1 MKDINQQYNNLFETL
16 ERLDFSM
23 EDSDMPE
30 IIFLNN
36 VPSNLHPKHYIA
48 LEFAEIF
55 EADAVFF
62 KYYNDS
68 RFCVPQIYF
77 YDNGFKNRDKEQIA
91 EIHKKV
97 YSSCQVPLNCF
108 VDKTTITLY
117 DCRKPITQKEGVISS
132 ENCIFSKENLD
143 NLDNINAYFSA
154 KHLQYGSFWE
164 TEKASKSFLNN
175 QAAYEKLIT
184 VLTEIRNGFIKD
196 FVNNEISEGFA
207 DDLLFKCIL
216 IKYLEENGRDE
227 KNNKNYSRDFYR
239 KNGLGDDTSLNQ
251 ILRDGKILTLL
262 DSLEG
267 HFNGNVFH
275 VEEDNIKELLKTI
288 NLQPLAEHLE
298 GKLDS
303 NSQLGVWSLYSFKDI
318 PIELISNFYEEFI
331 PKTKENEG
339 TVYTPSFLVNLLIDE
354 CLPLSNKKEDKK
366 FDVKLIDVSC
376 GSGIF
381 ITSAYKRL
389 VQRWRIVKGENG
401 KPISKDKIKLKDV
414 KKILSDNIFGV
425 DKNKTAVKLTKF
437 SLQLALCQI
446 VPNNE
451 LWNWSEEKVFEKL
464 NENIYENDFFD
475 FLVEK
480 KELHNSF
487 SLVIG
492 NPPFEAISNK
502 NINIYNSYISK
513 LKSIDFEFKA
523 EVPDRQL
530 ALMFLETSSLLL
542 KEKGDLCFIQ
552 KSTSLLY
559 NKNDKSQQFK
569 KHIFNQFYVHQII
582 DFTLLKNVLFKSSKA
597 KKIIDEKPKKDNSIS
612 IKAFDKTDKKD
623 SSISV
628 EAIAIFYKKEVKE
641 NYITNHI
648 ISKLLKN
655 TKDGLFFEFDYY
667 DFYEIDKSK
676 IITDENIWRCNLL
689 GGNRL
694 NYLVNFLKIEDDE
707 KMNLENYVHQHLNLE
722 KNRFAVGFQIASESK
737 SANFITEKR
746 ILLGTNFNLKNNIV
760 YKNYDENQKFHTPR
774 EPVLYEQPL
783 INIKRTITSNKI
795 PLLFQTI
802 DTAFN
807 ETIIGISAPKFKK
820 KELEHLFSLLQ
831 KNQRFHSLQT
841 LSTCSQ
847 FFLGSTTA
855 ILKQDVDK
863 WTIPLRSNTIEISNS
878 EKIIL
883 NDVLDYIY
891 PSWYEGEK
899 AEINKPIP
907 ADDNGKVLL
916 EFADTYCESINAI
929 YKQKGKELRLKQ
941 ITQGNSFFACQFY
954 YGSENIKHQYVKSD
968 LEINNLLKEQVGT
981 NAAYNKILRLYA
993 NKDTITLIKPNNLR
1007 YWLKSIALR
1016 DADDTF
1022 DDILENGF

>member
-1 MKDINQQYNNLFETL
+1 MEGINQQHNNLFNTL
-16 ERLDFSM
+16 EKLDFSM
-23 EDSDMPE
+23 AESNMPE
-30 IIFLNN
+30 IIFLNHI
-36 VPSNLHPKHYIA
+36 PLNLHPKHYIA

-55 EADAVFF
+55 EVDAVFF

-77 YDNGFKNRDKEQIA
+77 YDNSFKNRDKKQIA

-108 VDKTTITLY
+108 IDNTTITLY
-117 DCRKPITQKEGVISS
+117 DCRKPVTQQEGVISS
-132 ENCIFSKENLD
+132 ENCIFSKENLY
-143 NLDNINAYFSA
+143 NLDNVNAYFSA
-154 KHLQYGSFWE
+154 KHFQYGSFWE

-216 IKYLEENGRDE
+216 IKYLEENGKDE
-227 KNNKNYSRDFYR
+227 KNNKNYARDFYR
-239 KNGLGDDTSLNQ
+239 KNGLGDNTSLNQ
-251 ILRDGKILTLL
+251 ILREGNILALL

-275 VEEDNIKELLKTI
+275 VEEENIKELLRTI

-298 GKLDS
+298 GILDS
-303 NSQLGVWSLYSFKDI
+303 NSQLGIWSYYSFKDI

-389 VQRWRIVKGENG
+389 VQRWRVAKGENG
-401 KPISKDKIKLKDV
+401 RPLSKEKIKLKDV

-464 NENIYENDFFD
+464 NENIYERDFFD

-480 KELHNSF
+480 NELHNSF
-487 SLVIG
+487 DLVIG
-492 NPPFEAISNK
+492 NPPFESISNK
-502 NINIYNSYISK
+502 NIDVYNGYIKS
-513 LKSIDFEFKA
+513 LKSIGFEFKV

-569 KHIFNQFYVHQII
+569 KHIFNQFHVHQII
-582 DFTLLKNVLFKSSKA
+582 DFTLLKNVLFKSSKV
-597 KKIIDEKPKKDNSIS
+597 KKQTTDLKKKGNSV
-612 IKAFDKTDKKD
+612 A
-623 SSISV
+623 V
-628 EAIAIFYKKEVKE
+628 ESMAVFYKKGIKE
-641 NYITNHI
+641 DYTTNHI

-676 IITDENIWRCNLL
+676 ILTDENVWRCNLL

-694 NYLVNFLKIEDDE
+694 NYLVNSLSKVDTEKTNLKSFLINNLGIEKERYSEGYMKGNGDDA
-707 KMNLENYVHQHLNLE
+707 KTSDFISSRLNLVA
-722 KNRFAVGFQIASESK
+722 KNFSLTNSNLIKIDSEQKFIRTRTTELFTKPLITIKEEICKAKIPMRF
-737 SANFITEKR
+737 
-746 ILLGTNFNLKNNIV
+746 NNI
-760 YKNYDENQKFHTPR
+760 DTPFDSR
-774 EPVLYEQPL
+774 IV
-783 INIKRTITSNKI
+783 
-795 PLLFQTI
+795 
-802 DTAFN
+802 
-807 ETIIGISAPKFKK
+807 GISVPENKQN
-820 KELEHLFSLLQ
+820 ELEILFSVLQ
-831 KNQRFHSLQT
+831 KNQRIYSLQT
-841 LSTCSQ
+841 LSTCAQ
-847 FFLGSTTA
+847 FFLGSTSV
-855 ILKQDVDK
+855 IQKSDIDK
-863 WTIPLRSNTIEISNS
+863 WVIPLKSDTIEISNS

-883 NDVLDYIY
+883 DDVLDYIY

-907 ADDNGKVLL
+907 TKDSEKVLL
-916 EFADTYCESINAI
+916 EFADTYCESINTI

-941 ITQGNSFFACQFY
+941 VTEGNSFFACEFY
-954 YGSENIKHQYVKSD
+954 YGSENIETQFRKNDV
-968 LEINNLLKEQVGT
+968 EINNLLRERVGT
-981 NAAYNKILRLYA
+981 NVAYNKILRLYA

>member
-1 MKDINQQYNNLFETL
+1 MKGINQQHNHLFQTL
-16 ERLDFSM
+16 EKLDFSM
-23 EDSDMPE
+23 EDSGMPE

-55 EADAVFF
+55 EVDAVFF

-77 YDNGFKNRDKEQIA
+77 YDNNFKNRDKEQIA

-117 DCRKPITQKEGVISS
+117 DCRKPVTQKEGAISS

-216 IKYLEENGRDE
+216 IKYLEENGKDE
-227 KNNKNYSRDFYR
+227 KNNKNYSRDFYK
-239 KNGLGDDTSLNQ
+239 KNGLGDNTSLNQ
-251 ILRDGKILTLL
+251 ILRDGKISSLL
-262 DSLEG
+262 DSLEC

-275 VEEDNIKELLKTI
+275 VEDDNIKELLKTI

-354 CLPLSNKKEDKK
+354 CLPLSNEKEDKK

-389 VQRWRIVKGENG
+389 VQRWRIAKGENG

-464 NENIYENDFFD
+464 NENIYEKDFFD

-492 NPPFEAISNK
+492 NPPFEAINDK
-502 NINIYNSYISK
+502 NIATYNGYIKNLK
-513 LKSIDFEFKA
+513 LIGFEFKA

-542 KEKGDLCFIQ
+542 KERGDLCFIQ

-569 KHIFNQFYVHQII
+569 KHIFNQFHVHQII
-582 DFTLLKNVLFKSSKA
+582 DFTLLKNVLFKSSKV
-597 KKIIDEKPKKDNSIS
+597 KKETGNLEKKGNSV
-612 IKAFDKTDKKD
+612 A
-623 SSISV
+623 V
-628 EAIAIFYKKEVKE
+628 ESMAVFYKKEIKE
-641 NYITNHI
+641 DYTTNHI
-648 ISKLLKN
+648 ISRLLKN
-655 TKDGLFFEFDYY
+655 TTDGLFFEFDYY

-676 IITDENIWRCNLL
+676 ILTDENIWRCNLL

-694 NYLVNFLKIEDDE
+694 NYLVNSLTEENDTHVSLKSFLLENLKIEKQRYSE
-707 KMNLENYVHQHLNLE
+707 
-722 KNRFAVGFQIASESK
+722 GFMRGNKYEYS
-737 SANFITEKR
+737 FITDKNC
-746 ILLGTNFNLKNNIV
+746 LLAKNFHNNELV
-760 YKNYDENQKFHTPR
+760 KLPKEQKFHYSPK
-774 EPVLYEQPL
+774 EIAYKKPL
-783 INIKRTITSNKI
+783 ITIKEEIKKNQI
-795 PLLFQTI
+795 PLSFHNEEDI
-802 DTAFN
+802 AFDSR
-807 ETIIGISAPKFKK
+807 IVGISVPEDKQN
-820 KELEHLFSLLQ
+820 ELEMLFSVLQ
-831 KNQRFHSLQT
+831 KNQRIYSLQT
-841 LSTCSQ
+841 LSTCAQ
-847 FFLGSTTA
+847 FFLGSTSV
-855 ILKQDVDK
+855 IQKSDIDK
-863 WTIPLRSNTIEISNS
+863 WVIPLKSDTIEISS
-878 EKIIL
+878 HEKIIL
-883 NDVLDYIY
+883 DDVLDYIY
-891 PSWYEGEK
+891 PSWYEGER
-899 AEINKPIP
+899 AEINKSIP
-907 ADDNGKVLL
+907 TQDNEKVLL
-916 EFADTYCESINAI
+916 GFSDTYCESINSI
-929 YKQKGKELRLKQ
+929 YKQEGKELRLKQ
-941 ITQGNSFFACQFY
+941 ITQGNSFFACEFY
-954 YGSENIKHQYVKSD
+954 YGLENIEHQFVKSD
-968 LEINNLLKEQVGT
+968 LEINNLLKEQMGS
-981 NAAYNKILRLYA
+981 NMAYNKILRLYA
-993 NKDTITLIKPNNLR
+993 NKDIITLIKPNNLR

>member
-1 MKDINQQYNNLFETL
+1 MKGINQQHNHLFNTL
-16 ERLDFSM
+16 EKLDFSM
-23 EDSDMPE
+23 EDSGMPE

-36 VPSNLHPKHYIA
+36 VPLNLHPKHYIA

-55 EADAVFF
+55 DADAVFF

-77 YDNGFKNRDKEQIA
+77 YDNSSKNRDKEQIA

-117 DCRKPITQKEGVISS
+117 DCRKPVIEKQGVISS
-132 ENCIFSKENLD
+132 EVCIFSKENLD
-143 NLDNINAYFSA
+143 NLENVNAYFSA

-184 VLTEIRNGFIKD
+184 VLTGIRNDFIKD

-216 IKYLEENGRDE
+216 IKYLEENGKDE
-227 KNNKNYSRDFYR
+227 KGDKNYSRDFYR
-239 KNGLGDDTSLNQ
+239 KNGLGDNTSLNQ

-275 VEEDNIKELLKTI
+275 VEDDNIRELLKTI

-298 GKLDS
+298 GKLDA
-303 NSQLGVWSLYSFKDI
+303 NNQLGIWSYYSFKDI

-354 CLPLSNKKEDKK
+354 CLPLSNKNEDKK
-366 FDVKLIDVSC
+366 FDIKLIDVSC

-389 VQRWRIVKGENG
+389 VQRWRVAKGENG

-425 DKNKTAVKLTKF
+425 DKNKMAVKLTKF

-487 SLVIG
+487 DLVIG
-492 NPPFEAISNK
+492 NPPFESIGREK
-502 NINIYNSYISK
+502 YNEYCEK
-513 LKSIDFEFKA
+513 LDQIEFKFIV
-523 EVPDRQL
+523 EIPQYQL
-530 ALMFLETSSLLL
+530 ALMFLECSSLLL
-542 KEKGDLCFIQ
+542 KSKAELCFIQ

-559 NKNDKSQQFK
+559 NSKAELFTN
-569 KHIFNQFYVHQII
+569 HLFNEFYVHQII
-582 DFTLLKNVLFKSSKA
+582 DFTLLKDILFKSSKI
-597 KKIIDEKPKKDNSIS
+597 KKEIDTTKKNNKSV
-612 IKAFDKTDKKD
+612 
-623 SSISV
+623 SV
-628 EAIAIFYKKEVKE
+628 ETIAFFYRKEVKE
-641 NYITNHI
+641 EYKTNHI
-648 ISKLLKN
+648 VSRLLKN

-667 DFYEIDKSK
+667 DFYEVFKSK
-676 IITDENIWRCNLL
+676 ILVDRNVWRCNLL

-694 NYLVNFLKIEDDE
+694 NYLVKKLEEKTSTQTNLENFISEHLKIED
-707 KMNLENYVHQHLNLE
+707 
-722 KNRFAVGFQIASESK
+722 NRYRNGFQF
-737 SANFITEKR
+737 ANGTKEATFITDKR
-746 ILLGTNFNLKNNIV
+746 ILLGKDFKIDSPNKYSKLEPNTKFYLTNK
-760 YKNYDENQKFHTPR
+760 E
-774 EPVLYEQPL
+774 VLYQYPL
-783 INIKRTITSNKI
+783 INIKRTIERSK
-795 PLLFQTI
+795 LCLAFQEE

-807 ETIIGISAPKFKK
+807 ETITGISVPNSKK
-820 KELEHLFSLLQ
+820 KELEKLYRALQ
-831 KNQRFHSLQT
+831 KNQRVLALQT
-841 LSTCSQ
+841 LATCAQ

-855 ILKQDVDK
+855 IQKQDIDK
-863 WTIPLRSNTIEISNS
+863 WTIPLKSDTIEIDSS

-883 NDVLDYIY
+883 DDVLDYIY

-899 AEINKPIP
+899 AEINKPMSTK
-907 ADDNGKVLL
+907 DSGKVLL
-916 EFADTYCESINAI
+916 EFADTYCESINTI

-981 NAAYNKILRLYA
+981 NMAYNKILRLYA

>member
-1 MKDINQQYNNLFETL
+1 MKGINQQHNHLFEAL
-16 ERLDFSM
+16 EKLDFSM
-23 EDSDMPE
+23 GDNSMPE

-55 EADAVFF
+55 QVDAVFF

-77 YDNGFKNRDKEQIA
+77 YDNSFKNRDKEQIA

-117 DCRKPITQKEGVISS
+117 DCRKPVTQKEGVISS

-216 IKYLEENGRDE
+216 IKYLEENGKDE
-227 KNNKNYSRDFYR
+227 KNNKNYARDFYR
-239 KNGLGDDTSLNQ
+239 KNGLGDNTSLNQ

-275 VEEDNIKELLKTI
+275 VEDNNIKELLKTI

-331 PKTKENEG
+331 PKNKENEG

-389 VQRWRIVKGENG
+389 VQRWRIAKGENG

-464 NENIYENDFFD
+464 NENIYEKDFFD

-487 SLVIG
+487 DLVIG
-492 NPPFEAISNK
+492 NPPFESISNK
-502 NINIYNSYISK
+502 NSTVYNDYISK
-513 LKSIDFEFKA
+513 LKSIGFEFKA

-530 ALMFLETSSLLL
+530 SLMFLETSSLLL

-569 KHIFNQFYVHQII
+569 KHIFNQFHVYQII
-582 DFTLLKNVLFKSSKA
+582 DFTLLKNVLFKSSKV
-597 KKIIDEKPKKDNSIS
+597 KKATGDLGKKENSV
-612 IKAFDKTDKKD
+612 A
-623 SSISV
+623 V
-628 EAIAIFYKKEVKE
+628 ESMAVFYKKEIKE
-641 NYITNHI
+641 EYKTNHI
-648 ISKLLKN
+648 VSRLLKN

-667 DFYEIDKSK
+667 DFYEVDKSK
-676 IITDENIWRCNLL
+676 ILTDENIWRCSLL

-694 NYLVNFLKIEDDE
+694 NYLVNKLEEKTTTQTNLENFISEYLKIEDDRYR
-707 KMNLENYVHQHLNLE
+707 N
-722 KNRFAVGFQIASESK
+722 GFQF
-737 SANFITEKR
+737 ANGTKEAPFITDKR
-746 ILLGTNFNLKNNIV
+746 ILLGKDFKIDNSPKYSRLEPYTKFYLTNK
-760 YKNYDENQKFHTPR
+760 E
-774 EPVLYEQPL
+774 VLYQFPL
-783 INIKRTITSNKI
+783 INIKRTIERSKLCLT
-795 PLLFQTI
+795 FQEE

-807 ETIIGISAPKFKK
+807 ETITGISVPNSKK
-820 KELEHLFSLLQ
+820 KELEKLYRVLQ
-831 KNQRFHSLQT
+831 KNQRILALQT
-841 LSTCSQ
+841 LATCAQ

-855 ILKQDVDK
+855 IQKQDIDK
-863 WTIPLRSNTIEISNS
+863 WVIPLKSDTIELSNS

-883 NDVLDYIY
+883 DDVLDYIY

-907 ADDNGKVLL
+907 TKDNEKVLL
-916 EFADTYCESINAI
+916 EFSDTYCESINTI
-929 YKQKGKELRLKQ
+929 YKQEGKELRLKQ
-941 ITQGNSFFACQFY
+941 ITQGNSFFACEFY
-954 YGSENIKHQYVKSD
+954 YGFENIEYQFVKSD

-981 NAAYNKILRLYA
+981 NVAYNKILRLYA

>member
-1 MKDINQQYNNLFETL
+1 MKGINQQHNHLFEAL
-16 ERLDFSM
+16 EKLDFSM
-23 EDSDMPE
+23 EDNSMPE

-55 EADAVFF
+55 EVDAIFF

-77 YDNGFKNRDKEQIA
+77 YDNSFKDRDKEQIA

-117 DCRKPITQKEGVISS
+117 DCRKPVTQKEGVISS

-143 NLDNINAYFSA
+143 NLENVNTYFSA

-216 IKYLEENGRDE
+216 IKYLEENGKDE
-227 KNNKNYSRDFYR
+227 KNNKNYARDFYR
-239 KNGLGDDTSLNQ
+239 KNGLGDNTSLNQ
-251 ILRDGKILTLL
+251 ILRDGKILILL

-275 VEEDNIKELLKTI
+275 VEDNNIRELLKTI

-298 GKLDS
+298 GKLDA
-303 NSQLGVWSLYSFKDI
+303 NSQLGIWSYYSFKDI

-389 VQRWRIVKGENG
+389 VQRWRVAKGENG
-401 KPISKDKIKLKDV
+401 KPISKDKIKLKEV
-414 KKILSDNIFGV
+414 KKILCDNIFGV

-464 NENIYENDFFD
+464 NDNIFKKDFFD

-487 SLVIG
+487 DLVIG
-492 NPPFEAISNK
+492 NPPFELIGK
-502 NINIYNSYISK
+502 DKYNEYCEK
-513 LKSIDFEFKA
+513 LDQIKFRFKV
-523 EVPDRQL
+523 EVPRYQL
-530 ALMFLETSSLLL
+530 ALMFLECSNLLL
-542 KEKGDLCFIQ
+542 KSNAELCFIQ

-559 NKNDKSQQFK
+559 NAKAEPFKN
-569 KHIFNQFYVHQII
+569 HLFNEFYVHQII
-582 DFTLLKNVLFKSSKA
+582 DFTLLKDVLFEKA
-597 KKIIDEKPKKDNSIS
+597 L
-612 IKAFDKTDKKD
+612 
-623 SSISV
+623 V
-628 EAIAIFYKKEVKE
+628 ETCAVFYKKEKRDK
-641 NYITNHI
+641 YSTNHI
-648 ISKLLKN
+648 VSKLLKN
-655 TKDGLFFEFDYY
+655 TKEGLSFEFDFY
-667 DFYEIDKSK
+667 DFHEIYK
-676 IITDENIWRCNLL
+676 DEFVNNANVWRANLL
-689 GGNRL
+689 GGNRV
-694 NYLVNFLKIEDDE
+694 NHLVNRLIKEDTEKISLRKYLYEVLKISPQ
-707 KMNLENYVHQHLNLE
+707 NY
-722 KNRFAVGFQIASESK
+722 KSGFKIGNQKCTARH
-737 SANFITEKR
+737 ITNKK
-746 ILLGTNFNLKNNIV
+746 ILLGKNFNETNTTYTKYL
-760 YKNYDENQKFHTPR
+760 EEQKFESPR
-774 EPVLYEQPL
+774 SESLFKKPFL
-783 INIKRTITSNKI
+783 IIKTTINKNKI
-795 PLLFQTI
+795 PLKLNLDFDFAYDI
-802 DTAFN
+802 N
-807 ETIIGISAPKFKK
+807 IIGIATSNVENLK
-820 KELEHLFSLLQ
+820 SLSQILL
-831 KNQRFHSLQT
+831 KNQRTHILQT
-841 LSTCSQ
+841 LATCAQ
-847 FFLGSTTA
+847 FFWGSTTV
-855 ILKQDVDK
+855 IQKQDIDNWV
-863 WTIPLRSNTIEISNS
+863 IPLKSDTIDISSS

-883 NDVLDYIY
+883 DDVLDYIY

-907 ADDNGKVLL
+907 TKNSEKVLL
-916 EFADTYCESINAI
+916 EFAHTYCESINTI
-929 YKQKGKELRLKQ
+929 YKQKGKELRLQQ

-954 YGSENIKHQYVKSD
+954 YGSENIEHQFVKSD
-968 LEINNLLKEQVGT
+968 LEIKNLLKEQVGT
-981 NAAYNKILRLYA
+981 NVAYNKILRLYA
-993 NKDTITLIKPNNLR
+993 NRDTITMIKPNNLR